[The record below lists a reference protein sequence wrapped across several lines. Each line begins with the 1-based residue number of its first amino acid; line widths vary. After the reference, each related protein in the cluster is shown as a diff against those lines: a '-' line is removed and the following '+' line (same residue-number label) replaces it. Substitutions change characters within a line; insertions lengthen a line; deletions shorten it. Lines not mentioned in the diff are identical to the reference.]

1 MFWVYRGNGDSIKHA
16 YQLIQAL
23 LKNSETELMNLLPSS
38 NKSRSTTITSN
49 HESEG
54 EMSKTQRTN
63 TGPRLQNNGK
73 DNFSCFYI
81 DIDIRT
87 NMSVISSNCSLL
99 ILLILSTNE
108 EVFPLLITLA
118 ML

>member
-23 LKNSETELMNLLPSS
+23 LKNSETELMNLLPST

-54 EMSKTQRTN
+54 EISKIQRTN

-73 DNFSCFYI
+73 DNFLVSILTLIFA
-81 DIDIRT
+81 RT
-87 NMSVISSNCSLL
+87 CLL
-99 ILLILSTNE
+99 CHPT
-108 EVFPLLITLA
+108 VA
-118 ML
+118 Y